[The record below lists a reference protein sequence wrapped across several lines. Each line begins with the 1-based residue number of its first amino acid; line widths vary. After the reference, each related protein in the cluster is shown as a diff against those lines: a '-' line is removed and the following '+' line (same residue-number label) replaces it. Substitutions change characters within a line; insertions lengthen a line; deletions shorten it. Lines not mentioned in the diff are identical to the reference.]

1 MENEEFNEDFDKLP
15 LESQMKLIKTKKN
28 LEQMVAHLD
37 EMGEQSRTFD
47 AVLECAENIEDRKL
61 LTSILFQFAE
71 HFEQQKPI
79 IDGDD
84 FPQERARE
92 IDWLRHVLK
101 DKPQCMK
108 HAVKAL
114 RETMMGDFDEALQ
127 VFNNVDCHDD
137 EFSAIVGYWKEAL
150 IQ

>member
-1 MENEEFNEDFDKLP
+1 MNDEEKDSFDELP
-15 LESQMKLIKTKKN
+15 LESQMKVLKIRHN

-47 AVLECAENIEDRKL
+47 AVLECAENIEDKKL

-71 HFEQQKPI
+71 HFEKQKPI

-84 FPQERARE
+84 FPKERARE
-92 IDWLRHVLK
+92 IDWLRHVLN
-101 DKPQCMK
+101 DKPQSMK

-114 RETMMGDFDEALQ
+114 RVTITGDFDEAWKS
-127 VFNNVDCHDD
+127 FNNVKSH
-137 EFSAIVGYWKEAL
+137 ENELSAIVDYWKEAL
-150 IQ
+150 MQ